1 MQDIYNPDN
10 FAPYLYNAPE
20 TGRISLPFML
30 HANRMGCGCEES
42 FFCVHREADYPYFT
56 VHFLFDGCGFFHIG
70 GKDYLLKKGDAF
82 IITAGNAHTYSN
94 HSGDPLGLIWIEL
107 AIPGQQELSGYF
119 KRNHI
124 HTIDAAHTQ
133 KPLSQLISIMKTR
146 KAAPEMDDFT
156 LSKMYYS
163 FLMDLMEAARF
174 SSPCDHPRL
183 ITDALQYIDSH
194 FTEDLQV
201 SQLSGQLHVS
211 HTWLTRIFR
220 KYVGTTPIKYISLKR
235 IEYACSLLNTTSLT
249 CEEVGESIGM
259 YDASHFNRFFTQ
271 QMGMAPSVYRSRSK
285 KVES

>member
-1 MQDIYNPDN
+1 
-10 FAPYLYNAPE
+10 
-20 TGRISLPFML
+20 
-30 HANRMGCGCEES
+30 
-42 FFCVHREADYPYFT
+42 
-56 VHFLFDGCGFFHIG
+56 
-70 GKDYLLKKGDAF
+70 
-82 IITAGNAHTYSN
+82 
-94 HSGDPLGLIWIEL
+94 
-107 AIPGQQELSGYF
+107 
-119 KRNHI
+119 
-124 HTIDAAHTQ
+124 
-133 KPLSQLISIMKTR
+133 
-146 KAAPEMDDFT
+146 
-156 LSKMYYS
+156 
-163 FLMDLMEAARF
+163 MEAARF

-211 HTWLTRIFR
+211 HPWLTRIFR